1 MKPPYGFGYN
11 EARDALVI
19 HEPERRVVERISQL
33 AADGCGTK
41 AIQTKLYREDI
52 PSPTGKEEWHR
63 PVLKRMILSDTCK
76 PHIYQE
82 TLALVGEGTACTR
95 DLDPHREY
103 GLRWW
108 KPLLPEDA
116 PDFRSRSKRGRHYHR
131 KVTFASRD

>member
-52 PSPTGKEEWHR
+52 PSPTGKEVWHR
-63 PVLKRMILSDTCK
+63 PVLKDDVERHLQATHLPGD
-76 PHIYQE
+76 
-82 TLALVGEGTACTR
+82 VG
-95 DLDPHREY
+95 
-103 GLRWW
+103 
-108 KPLLPEDA
+108 
-116 PDFRSRSKRGRHYHR
+116 
-131 KVTFASRD
+131 ASR